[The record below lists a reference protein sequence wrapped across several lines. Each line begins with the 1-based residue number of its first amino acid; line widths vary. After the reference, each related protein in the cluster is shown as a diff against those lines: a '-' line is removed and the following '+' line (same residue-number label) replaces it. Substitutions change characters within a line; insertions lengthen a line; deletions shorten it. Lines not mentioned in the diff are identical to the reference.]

1 MGTDTSEQRYRISIT
16 QTLSI
21 MLPNPVIMRVRSPP
35 SFFISVVEPI

>member
-21 MLPNPVIMRVRSPP
+21 MLPNPVIMRNQSPQNP
-35 SFFISVVEPI
+35 YYYTKR